1 MIRFNR
7 QDIYGQMTG
16 QGIFT
21 MELTTIIII
30 ASVGLILGLMVL
42 LIRNMGRSNR
52 ELAARLE
59 QNRTSANSQM
69 SQMMQLT
76 ASLEGRLSQ
85 LSEQSATAA
94 AAVNHTLSERLD
106 KVSQRM
112 GESLE
117 KNNKNTTESLGELK
131 TRLAVIDEA
140 QKNITRLSGQMVGLQ
155 DILSNKQARG
165 AFGEI
170 QLNDLVSQI
179 LPPSAYDFQAQMSN
193 GKRADCLIRLP
204 NPPGSIVVDAKF
216 PLESYHLLRNAKD
229 DAQRKS
235 AISSFKADILKHVR
249 AIAEKY
255 IISGETAE
263 SALMFLPSEAVYA
276 ELHAN
281 FSDVVEK
288 SYRARVWIVSPT
300 TLMATLNTVRAVL
313 KDARMR
319 EQAGV
324 IQKEVGVL
332 MGDVGRL
339 DERVD
344 KLRVHFQLAEKDIG
358 AISTSTRKITSRAE
372 RIEDFQLE
380 ESIPPE
386 TALEPTKAN
395 PALK

>member
-1 MIRFNR
+1 
-7 QDIYGQMTG
+7 
-16 QGIFT
+16 
-21 MELTTIIII
+21 
-30 ASVGLILGLMVL
+30 MVL